1 MIRTTLL
8 FGLGTLLVLL
18 GLIGLVVPL
27 MPGIVFLAAAA
38 CCFGAL
44 SPRFQTRL
52 ERYPAWRGFNSRWVA
67 SRGLP
72 VLRRAQLA
80 FWLTAE
86 AAMNAVRR
94 H

>member
-1 MIRTTLL
+1 MIRTALL
-8 FGLGTLLVLL
+8 SGLGTILLLL

-27 MPGIVFLAAAA
+27 LPGVLLLLAAG
-38 CCFGAL
+38 CCFAAV
-44 SPRFQTRL
+44 SPRLQTRL
-52 ERYPAWRGFNSRWVA
+52 ERHPAWRGMSRRWQA

-86 AAMNAVRR
+86 AAMSIVRGR
-94 H
+94 